1 MNRAYLG
8 RRGLLFGS
16 FGLNSIPIRL
26 LSDGYMNSYM
36 HEMRKGVYEEFEKGV
51 LYGNNLLLNGIFNDG
66 NCKYNN
72 NINTGVVFGERV
84 VFENNLLL
92 SHYIPKYECESSSNS
107 DSSSGSDSS
116 SSSDSSSNSSSSSS
130 SSSGSGSSS
139 NSNSG
144 SSSGSGSGSSS
155 NSNSGS
161 GSGSGSGSN
170 SNSNSKQK
178 EKV

>member
-51 LYGNNLLLNGIFNDG
+51 LYGNNLLLNDIFNDG

-72 NINTGVVFGERV
+72 NVKNGVVFGERV

-107 DSSSGSDSS
+107 DSSSSS
-116 SSSDSSSNSSSSSS
+116 SSGSSSNSDSSSSSS
-130 SSSGSGSSS
+130 SSSGSGSGSDSNS

-144 SSSGSGSGSSS
+144 SS
-155 NSNSGS
+155 SGS

>member
-72 NINTGVVFGERV
+72 NINNGVVFGERV
-84 VFENNLLL
+84 VLENNLLL

-116 SSSDSSSNSSSSSS
+116 SNSSSGSSSS
-130 SSSGSGSSS
+130 SSSGSGSDSSS
-139 NSNSG
+139 NSN
-144 SSSGSGSGSSS
+144 SGSGSSS
-155 NSNSGS
+155 NSNS

>member
-26 LSDGYMNSYM
+26 LSDGYMNSCM
-36 HEMRKGVYEEFEKGV
+36 NEMRKGVYEEFEKGV
-51 LYGNNLLLNGIFNDG
+51 LYGNNLLLNDIFNDG

-72 NINTGVVFGERV
+72 NVNTGVVFGERV
-84 VFENNLLL
+84 VLENNLLL

-107 DSSSGSDSS
+107 DSSSGSGSSSGSDSS
-116 SSSDSSSNSSSSSS
+116 SSSNSSSSSS
-130 SSSGSGSSS
+130 SGSSS
-139 NSNSG
+139 SSSSG
-144 SSSGSGSGSSS
+144 SGSGSGSSS

-161 GSGSGSGSN
+161 GSGSGSGSD
-170 SNSNSKQK
+170 SNSSSKQK

>member
-26 LSDGYMNSYM
+26 LSDGYMNSCM
-36 HEMRKGVYEEFEKGV
+36 NEMRKGVYEEFEKGV

-72 NINTGVVFGERV
+72 NVNTGVVFGERV
-84 VFENNLLL
+84 VLENNLLL

-107 DSSSGSDSS
+107 DSSSGSGSS
-116 SSSDSSSNSSSSSS
+116 SSSSSGSDSSSNSSSSSGS
-130 SSSGSGSSS
+130 SSSSDSG
-139 NSNSG
+139 
-144 SSSGSGSGSSS
+144 SGSGSGSSS

-161 GSGSGSGSN
+161 GSGSGSN

>member
-8 RRGLLFGS
+8 RRSLLFGS

-36 HEMRKGVYEEFEKGV
+36 NEMRKGVYEEFEKGV
-51 LYGNNLLLNGIFNDG
+51 LYGNNLLLNDIFNDG

-84 VFENNLLL
+84 VLENNLLL
-92 SHYIPKYECESSSNS
+92 SYYIPKYECESSSNS
-107 DSSSGSDSS
+107 DSSSGSGSCSGSS
-116 SSSDSSSNSSSSSS
+116 LSSGSDSSSNSSSSS
-130 SSSGSGSSS
+130 GSD
-139 NSNSG
+139 
-144 SSSGSGSGSSS
+144 SGSGSSS

-161 GSGSGSGSN
+161 GSGSGSGSD

>member
-26 LSDGYMNSYM
+26 LSDGYMNSCM
-36 HEMRKGVYEEFEKGV
+36 NEMRKGVYEEFEKGV

-72 NINTGVVFGERV
+72 NVKNGVVFGERV
-84 VFENNLLL
+84 VLENNLLL

-107 DSSSGSDSS
+107 DSSSGSG
-116 SSSDSSSNSSSSSS
+116 SSSSSS
-130 SSSGSGSSS
+130 SS
-139 NSNSG
+139 

-161 GSGSGSGSN
+161 GSGSGSGSSSNSNSGSSSGSGSGSNSNSN